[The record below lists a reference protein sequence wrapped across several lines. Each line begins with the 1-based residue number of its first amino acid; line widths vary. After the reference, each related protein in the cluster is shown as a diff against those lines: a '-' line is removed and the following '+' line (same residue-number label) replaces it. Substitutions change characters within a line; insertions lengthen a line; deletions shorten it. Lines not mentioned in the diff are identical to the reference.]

1 MTDTNPAVFSPSSS
15 SPRFAGVDVAKDKL
29 DLAVNDGTN
38 HSTVETFDNDDAGI
52 AKLVERLTPIGV
64 QCVVVESTGG
74 IERRLLDALI
84 DAALPA
90 ALVHPGRVRNLAKGL
105 GIRAKTD
112 RVDANV
118 LAHFGRLAEPR
129 LAEKRSENR
138 VELESLVTCRRQ
150 LVATRAQQF
159 NRLESTA
166 SKDATKVL
174 KKVIESLDQQIAKL
188 EKKIRVLIDSDEQF
202 KDLDR
207 RLREV
212 PGVGPAL
219 SSTLVAELRELG
231 EVDRRQIGALV
242 GVVPY
247 NVDSGRFEG
256 KRAIAGGRADV
267 RNTLYMA
274 TLSTLR
280 CNPVIKSFAQRLEC
294 AGKSF
299 KVRMVAAMRKLLN
312 LLNVMARDGLRWAE
326 LSVVKN
332 ITVNP

>member
-1 MTDTNPAVFSPSSS
+1 MTDTNCSVPSSGACP
-15 SPRFAGVDVAKDKL
+15 PRFAGVDVAKEKL
-29 DLAVNDGTN
+29 DLAVNDGTS
-38 HSTVETFDNDDAGI
+38 HSATEAFANDAAGI
-52 AKLVERLTPIGV
+52 AKLVERLKGV
-64 QCVVVESTGG
+64 GVKCVVVESTGG
-74 IERRLLDALI
+74 IERPLLDALI
-84 DAALPA
+84 DADLPA

-105 GIRAKTD
+105 GVRVKTD

-138 VELESLVTCRRQ
+138 VELEALVTCRRQ
-150 LVATRAQQF
+150 LVATRAQQS

-166 SKDATKVL
+166 SKAATQVL
-174 KKVIESLDQQIAKL
+174 KKVIESLDHQIAKL
-188 EKKIRVLIDSDEQF
+188 EKKIRALIDSDEQF

-231 EVDRRQIGALV
+231 EVERREIGALV

-256 KRAIAGGRADV
+256 KRAVAGGRVDV

-280 CNPVIKSFAQRLEC
+280 CNPVIRSFVRRLQL

-312 LLNVMARDGLRWAE
+312 LLNAMARDGLRWSE

-332 ITVNP
+332 LATNT

>member
-1 MTDTNPAVFSPSSS
+1 MTNTNPSVSS
-15 SPRFAGVDVAKDKL
+15 SPCFAGVDVAKEKL
-29 DLAVNDGTN
+29 DLAVNDGA
-38 HSTVETFDNDDAGI
+38 SRSVVETFDNDDDGI
-52 AKLVERLTPIGV
+52 AKLVERLRPIGV
-64 QCVVVESTGG
+64 KCIVVESTGG

-84 DAALPA
+84 DAGLPA
-90 ALVHPGRVRNLAKGL
+90 AWVHPGRVRNLARGL

-138 VELESLVTCRRQ
+138 VELEALVTCRRQ

-166 SKDATKVL
+166 SKDAVKVL
-174 KKVIESLDQQIAKL
+174 KKVIESLDQQVAKL
-188 EKKIRVLIDSDEQF
+188 DKKIRALIDSDEQY
-202 KDLDR
+202 KDLAR

-219 SSTLVAELRELG
+219 SSTLLAELRELG
-231 EVDRRQIGALV
+231 ELGEIERREIGALV

-267 RNTLYMA
+267 RNMLYMA

-294 AGKSF
+294 AGKCF
-299 KVRMVAAMRKLLN
+299 KVRIVAAMRKLLN

-332 ITVNP
+332 LAANP